1 MGEGLISLLVLCL
14 SLALSTHANI
24 LLEECLC
31 VYVKL
36 CVTMMAAMEA
46 GISIPDYFF
55 KSNYEEKEKKKL
67 KGP

>member
-14 SLALSTHANI
+14 SLSLFLSTRTNI

-46 GISIPDYFF
+46 GISITDYFF
-55 KSNYEEKEKKKL
+55 KSNYEGKKN
-67 KGP
+67 